1 LTKRDQARP
10 SPPATASATSTF
22 QIFSTMDL
30 KRTRMKFS
38 TLMTAALL
46 SIGLICAA
54 SAANA
59 QTLQKIADSNKIT
72 VSYRESSVPFS
83 YLIGSTKAVGFS
95 VELTEA
101 IIDDVRKKVK
111 KSNLEVAYMPVT
123 SQNRIPLLMN
133 GTYDLECGS
142 TTNNSARGK
151 DVTFAVSHFYTG
163 TRLLTKKSS
172 GIKNYADLAKK
183 TVASTTGTTNAQVI
197 RKYSADKNLDMQ
209 LILGKDHDDS
219 LLLVETDRAVAFA
232 MDDILLFGLRANSKN
247 PAALEV
253 VGDSLQV
260 EPYGCMLRKDDPE
273 FKKLVDGTLT
283 RLMKSGEFSKLYDK
297 WFMSPIPPKG
307 VNLNLPMSEQLKAN
321 LKTPSDKPAL

>member
-1 LTKRDQARP
+1 MKFTPLFSAALLAAGLA
-10 SPPATASATSTF
+10 STASA
-22 QIFSTMDL
+22 
-30 KRTRMKFS
+30 
-38 TLMTAALL
+38 
-46 SIGLICAA
+46 
-54 SAANA
+54 
-59 QTLQKIADSNKIT
+59 QTLKKIADSNKIT

-101 IIDDVRKKVK
+101 IVDDVRKKIK
-111 KSNLEVAYMPVT
+111 KPNLEVATMPVT

-151 DVTFAVSHFYTG
+151 DVTFAINHFYTG

-172 GIKNYADLAKK
+172 SIKNYADLAKK
-183 TVASTTGTTNAQVI
+183 TVSSTTGTTNAQVI

-232 MDDILLFGLRANSKN
+232 MDDILLFGLMANSKN

-273 FKKLVDGTLT
+273 FKKLVDGTIT
-283 RLMKSGEFSKLYDK
+283 RLMKSGEFTKLYDK

>member
-1 LTKRDQARP
+1 MKFTPLFSAALLAAGLA
-10 SPPATASATSTF
+10 STASA
-22 QIFSTMDL
+22 
-30 KRTRMKFS
+30 
-38 TLMTAALL
+38 
-46 SIGLICAA
+46 
-54 SAANA
+54 
-59 QTLQKIADSNKIT
+59 QTLKKIADSNKIT

-101 IIDDVRKKVK
+101 IVDDVRKKLK
-111 KSNLEVAYMPVT
+111 KPNLEVATMPVT

-151 DVTFAVSHFYTG
+151 DVTFAINHFYTG

-172 GIKNYADLAKK
+172 SIKNYADLAKK
-183 TVASTTGTTNAQVI
+183 TVSSTTGTTNAQVI

-232 MDDILLFGLRANSKN
+232 MDDILLFGLMANSKN

-273 FKKLVDGTLT
+273 FKKLVDGTIT
-283 RLMKSGEFSKLYDK
+283 RLMKSGEFTKLYDK